1 MKPFAEI
8 SAQVDHLSAILGAG
22 VDSVALPSTIAA
34 LDDEQVIDIL
44 AAVSALVK
52 AAEPVRVAAAG
63 VVAERSTRGRGH
75 SGLAQVRGH
84 RSPVSLVQQITGSTR
99 GDAAKNVRLGES
111 LLNAIPAAPEPG
123 DVADPGE
130 VAGVQAAPV
139 WHHVLGDALLDG
151 RLTSAQHDAI
161 LRGLGEPPAP
171 EGTDEDAA
179 GDDERAVAAAIVADA
194 ARQAWQAAAEQLI
207 EAAGDRTVEDLLRDA
222 RTCRDMLDT
231 AGAARRFEERYRAR
245 SFRMWVDADGIHR
258 AHLSLDDEAA
268 VWVRTIIDSALRPR
282 RGGPRFVDPA
292 DKERAQE
299 LLADPRRNDQ
309 LAYDLIIA
317 TLRAGALAD
326 AKDVFGARQPG
337 VRVVVTHETL
347 TGERDAFGR
356 LTGIGFTEDGGY
368 ALPAGVIE
376 KTLCESGV
384 REAIVD
390 AAGNPL
396 DLGREQRLFSAR
408 QRIALAIRDG
418 GCLWGDC
425 TMPASYCE
433 AHHCDHWYEDGG
445 RTDIDRGLL
454 LCAFHHLHLHNGGW
468 RIARTGRSD
477 FVLHPPP
484 DVGGEPIPLRSKSP
498 LRFMR
503 ALAPPGRAATPEGAT
518 SPDNAPTPG
527 GRIETTGNTLAAAA
541 RGAALGGSTRR
552 GGGQNVG

>member
-8 SAQVDHLSAILGAG
+8 SAQVEHLSAILGAG
-22 VDSVALPSTIAA
+22 VDSVSLPSMIAA
-34 LDDEQVIDIL
+34 LDDEQVVEIL
-44 AAVSALVK
+44 TAVSALVK

-63 VVAERSTRGRGH
+63 VVAGRSTRDRGH

-111 LLNAIPAAPEPG
+111 LLTPVPVSTAAG
-123 DVADPGE
+123 DSTEAADPTPTG
-130 VAGVQAAPV
+130 A

-151 RLTSAQHDAI
+151 RLTPAQHDAI

-171 EGTDEDAA
+171 EGADGDAA
-179 GDDERAVAAAIVADA
+179 DGDAAARAAAVAIEAAAIRHAWEAAADQLIDA
-194 ARQAWQAAAEQLI
+194 AS
-207 EAAGDRTVEDLLRDA
+207 DRTVEDLLRDA
-222 RTCRDMLDT
+222 RACRDLLDT

-258 AHLSLDDEAA
+258 AHLCLDDEAA
-268 VWVRTIIDSALRPR
+268 AWVRTIIDSALRPR
-282 RGGPRFVDPA
+282 RGGPRFVDA
-292 DKERAQE
+292 AEKDRARQ
-299 LLADPRRNDQ
+299 LLDDPRTNDQ

-326 AKDVFGARQPG
+326 AKTVFGARQPG

-368 ALPAGVIE
+368 ALPASVIE
-376 KTLCESGV
+376 KTLCESGM
-384 REAIVD
+384 REATVD
-390 AAGNPL
+390 GSGNPL
-396 DLGREQRLFSAR
+396 DLGREQRLFSTK

-433 AHHCDHWYEDGG
+433 AHHCDHWHEDGG
-445 RTDIDRGLL
+445 RTDVDRGLL
-454 LCAFHHLHLHNGGW
+454 LCAFHHLHLHNAGW
-468 RIARTGRSD
+468 RITRTGTGD

-484 DVGGEPIPLRSKSP
+484 DIGRGPIVLRSKSP
-498 LRFMR
+498 LRFVR
-503 ALAPPGRAATPEGAT
+503 AMAPPGREATPEGAASRDSDAT
-518 SPDNAPTPG
+518 TPG
-527 GRIETTGNTLAAAA
+527 GRIAPPGSTLAAAV
-541 RGAALGGSTRR
+541 RGAPLSGSTRQ
-552 GGGQNVG
+552 GGGQNVA